1 MKIKDRIL
9 NKVANFVNKYKSNDY
24 DKITNA
30 TIFGNIRGALT
41 TYDSTYIKPL
51 DDKTKNGLISIKD
64 LLDREIGDSKFNT
77 ISFCENDKVVC
88 INNKSTNRYVE
99 TVHEC
104 FDNATENIYVICDNK
119 ESFNLF
125 RDFVNQSSKY
135 HIFLEDV
142 EEIPLKKTFENL
154 FNINKKSEIN
164 ENIEKEIMKKE
175 EEEIEINKNYIQID
189 GRISKIGN
197 VFQKKDGV
205 EARFIE
211 IEQNYEYN
219 GKVKQN
225 TIPIMLEGE
234 VFKAYANKLEK
245 GDKISLTGTLSTY
258 LDKNKKTQ
266 SVINSYD
273 IEILN
278 RKNSNEA
285 ERYDNAR

>member
-9 NKVANFVNKYKSNDY
+9 NKVADFVSKYRSNDY
-24 DKITNA
+24 DRITNA
-30 TIFGNIRGALT
+30 TIFGNVKGALT
-41 TYDSTYIKPL
+41 TNDGTYIELLK
-51 DDKTKNGLISIKD
+51 DKTKKGLISIKD
-64 LLDREIGDSKFNT
+64 LLESEIGDCKYNT
-77 ISFCENDKVVC
+77 ISFCENNKVVC
-88 INNKSTNRYVE
+88 INNKSKNRFIE
-99 TVHEC
+99 TSHEY
-104 FDNATENIYVICDNK
+104 FDYATENIYVICENK
-119 ESFNLF
+119 DSFDLF

-135 HIFLEDV
+135 HNYLEDV
-142 EEIPLKKTFENL
+142 EEIPYTKAFEDI
-154 FNINKKSEIN
+154 FNINKKSEIS
-164 ENIEKEIMKKE
+164 ESIEKEIIKKE

-189 GRISKIGN
+189 GKISKVGN
-197 VFQKKDGV
+197 TFHKKDGV

-234 VFKAYANKLEK
+234 VFKEYGNKLQK

-278 RKNSNEA
+278 RSNNKEA
-285 ERYDNAR
+285 ERYDNTR

>member
-9 NKVANFVNKYKSNDY
+9 NKVADFVNKYKSNDY
-24 DKITNA
+24 DKITDS

-51 DDKTKNGLISIKD
+51 DDRTKKGLISIKD
-64 LLDREIGDSKFNT
+64 LLERELGDSKFNT

-135 HIFLEDV
+135 HVFLEDV
-142 EEIPLKKTFENL
+142 EEIPMKKTFENL
-154 FNINKKSEIN
+154 FNINKKSEIS
-164 ENIEKEIMKKE
+164 ESIEKEIMKKE
-175 EEEIEINKNYIQID
+175 EKEIEINKNYIHID
-189 GRISKIGN
+189 GTISKIGN

-205 EARFIE
+205 DARFIE

-219 GKVKQN
+219 GKLKQN

-234 VFKAYANKLEK
+234 VFKAYGNKLNK
-245 GDKISLTGTLSTY
+245 GDKIFLQGTLSTY
-258 LDKNKKTQ
+258 LDKNKKSQ